1 MLELLDY
8 VFQKHFP
15 NGGFLLVSLNPQ
27 AIAWLKLHPEHI
39 DLEGLA
45 LNTHPEAIPL
55 LYWSCVKDTMC
66 SMSNPFN
73 TPLPNRCPVY
83 ESPCCT
89 RHPNI
94 SSCWKKSNWTFSH
107 EHLG

>member
-55 LYWSCVKDTMC
+55 LKCLGVSCNKVIHKLD
-66 SMSNPFN
+66 N
-73 TPLPNRCPVY
+73 
-83 ESPCCT
+83 
-89 RHPNI
+89 
-94 SSCWKKSNWTFSH
+94 
-107 EHLG
+107 G